1 MLHVNKFQIARLAFG
16 LTIIHKYYII
26 YNTVTSA
33 KYLLY
38 RIN

>member
-1 MLHVNKFQIARLAFG
+1 MLHLNKFQIARLAFG
-16 LTIIHKYYII
+16 LTIHKYYLI
-26 YNTVTSA
+26 YNTVTCA